1 MNASLLRRA
10 TLASLLGLVAV
21 LSSACAVGVDGG
33 YGYGYDD
40 SVRVG
45 IDYYAP
51 YGIDYGGWGPGY
63 RVGPYRGGERRTD
76 RVGDG
81 HHSPRAFRAA
91 PPGRPVP
98 SIPQGSRG
106 GGRRSR

>member
-1 MNASLLRRA
+1 MSAPLLRRA
-10 TLASLLGLVAV
+10 TLALVLGLAVV
-21 LSSACAVGVDGG
+21 LSSGCAVGVDGG

-40 SVRVG
+40 SVRIGV
-45 IDYYAP
+45 DYYAP

-76 RVGDG
+76 RVGDSR
-81 HHSPRAFRAA
+81 HSPRAFRSA
-91 PPGRPVP
+91 PAGRAIP
-98 SIPQGSRG
+98 SIPQRSAG